1 LEFIRAGGEEAQVV
15 DIQETTDPQ
24 VLAFVEDCG
33 TGEFPFQVIYQVCS
47 KDSKKGGA
55 QPATLG
61 QASEDRDCLVG
72 GNAGVQDS
80 QFNTLKAVAEV
91 VPHLSRY
98 VELVQ

>member
-47 KDSKKGGA
+47 KDSVNPTSRRFGMI
-55 QPATLG
+55 QL
-61 QASEDRDCLVG
+61 LV
-72 GNAGVQDS
+72 
-80 QFNTLKAVAEV
+80 
-91 VPHLSRY
+91 
-98 VELVQ
+98 